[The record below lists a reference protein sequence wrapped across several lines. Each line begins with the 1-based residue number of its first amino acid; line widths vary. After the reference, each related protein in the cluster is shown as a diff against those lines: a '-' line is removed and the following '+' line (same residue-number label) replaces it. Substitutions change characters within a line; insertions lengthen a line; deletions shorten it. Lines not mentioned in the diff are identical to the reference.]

1 MNRFALL
8 VVMLAML
15 QGCAYKTAEKKA
27 VLVSDCE
34 IFQSQSFMKK
44 VPVLVQL
51 ADSHRDLCHALQQFS
66 LSSGLSES
74 ELEWLSADERF
85 TVLQA
90 LVSNSHQH
98 PENHFAD
105 SLWHYVNE
113 DNFVCRQPV
122 YAAYFAD
129 RYGAQLNY
137 ESCPKMVP
145 FYLLDTH
152 LGGHLVQISPDN
164 VREIH
169 VTFASEGDSFASS
182 FGHVS
187 IRLVVCPDASSTI
200 DACQKNLFNHIFL
213 GYVARIDEFS
223 MNPLKGVFG
232 GYDAHLA
239 GATFMETYRSN
250 TLVSDRNVFSLPL
263 VLSQSQVEQIVRE
276 LSEIHWRFRG
286 EYRFFTN
293 NCATLLQDMLNLVF
307 TPEGSTTPDF
317 TFMRPDRFFNAL
329 KNSSM
334 VRAEVLSSL
343 DEAESNGYFFSS
355 NANYYQQAFLSLT
368 KSVQTYPFPSL
379 NAYARTPAPN
389 RLLALLSND
398 DVYFQLTQNDNFV
411 EAQVLIEERQL
422 IKTQYNLIKTVA
434 KLIDETQLLTR
445 LKNAIQLLDKPED
458 RRLLQRCYVYPLM
471 QVEADIP
478 RFAGIP
484 YGLELGEFDNDDKVE
499 CQSLEAHK
507 VMSLVVHRLLP
518 KNHALLNQVAVL
530 EQELEQTFDNIETLK
545 ELL

>member
-1 MNRFALL
+1 
-8 VVMLAML
+8 
-15 QGCAYKTAEKKA
+15 
-27 VLVSDCE
+27 
-34 IFQSQSFMKK
+34 
-44 VPVLVQL
+44 
-51 ADSHRDLCHALQQFS
+51 
-66 LSSGLSES
+66 
-74 ELEWLSADERF
+74 
-85 TVLQA
+85 
-90 LVSNSHQH
+90 
-98 PENHFAD
+98 
-105 SLWHYVNE
+105 
-113 DNFVCRQPV
+113 
-122 YAAYFAD
+122 
-129 RYGAQLNY
+129 
-137 ESCPKMVP
+137 
-145 FYLLDTH
+145 
-152 LGGHLVQISPDN
+152 
-164 VREIH
+164 
-169 VTFASEGDSFASS
+169 
-182 FGHVS
+182 
-187 IRLVVCPDASSTI
+187 
-200 DACQKNLFNHIFL
+200 
-213 GYVARIDEFS
+213 
-223 MNPLKGVFG
+223 
-232 GYDAHLA
+232 
-239 GATFMETYRSN
+239 METYRSN

-484 YGLELGEFDNDDKVE
+484 YGLELGELDNDDKVE